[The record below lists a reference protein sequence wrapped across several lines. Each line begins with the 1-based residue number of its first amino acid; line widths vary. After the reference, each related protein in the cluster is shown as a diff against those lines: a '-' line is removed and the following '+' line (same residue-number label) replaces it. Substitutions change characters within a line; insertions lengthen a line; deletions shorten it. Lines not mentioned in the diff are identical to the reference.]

1 MLSKRVSSFEV
12 HNPSVILVL
21 LSVEFASLSL
31 KGLRKLE
38 RSLCGIL
45 AVQCVTIFQAKDSED
60 GGEKRESDP
69 SAAGAEETNLID
81 LDASGG
87 GGGGGG
93 GSAESVSNGA
103 TAADSKEAKKIA
115 MLEGGNRN
123 TSSSVYALTSTGS
136 N

>member
-1 MLSKRVSSFEV
+1 MLSKRASSFEV
-12 HNPSVILVL
+12 HNPSVIIVL
-21 LSVEFASLSL
+21 LSVEFASLPL

-81 LDASGG
+81 LDAN
-87 GGGGGG
+87 GGGG

-123 TSSSVYALTSTGS
+123 TSSSVYALTSTG
-136 N
+136 